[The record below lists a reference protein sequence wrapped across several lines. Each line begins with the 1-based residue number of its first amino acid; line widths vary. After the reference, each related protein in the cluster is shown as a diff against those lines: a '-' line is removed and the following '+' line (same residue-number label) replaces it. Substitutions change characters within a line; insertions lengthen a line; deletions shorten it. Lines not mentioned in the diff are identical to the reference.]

1 MTGAAIVFTRTR
13 EEAGVEREREWAS
26 GSTESDQAEDKGR
39 GHDKELHPFPNAN
52 LFQKESQQLHV

>member
-13 EEAGVEREREWAS
+13 EEAGVDAERV
-26 GSTESDQAEDKGR
+26 DQAEDKGR

-52 LFQKESQQLHV
+52 LFQKQSQQLHV